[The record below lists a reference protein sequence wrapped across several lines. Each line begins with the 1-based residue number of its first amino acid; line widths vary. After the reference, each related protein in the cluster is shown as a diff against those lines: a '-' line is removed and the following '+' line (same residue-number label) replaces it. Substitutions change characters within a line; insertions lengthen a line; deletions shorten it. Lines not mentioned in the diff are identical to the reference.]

1 MSSNTL
7 SATGNGLLRGLR
19 LKLSA
24 LALAPVLVA
33 LVVVGAL
40 TNEAFLMPANWITIL
55 QQSSVLAL
63 LVLAESLVLIGGK
76 FDLSL
81 ESTVG
86 LAPMIGAW
94 LVSEASIGGSGLM
107 VNPFVAIAVTLA
119 VGVAI
124 GLINGLLIVRLGLNA
139 FIVTL
144 SMLILLRGITL
155 GWTSGKTLYDLP
167 VPFTYLGSAVW
178 LGMPSSV
185 WIAGALFVLGW
196 VFMRYHRYGR
206 AIYAIGGNAEA
217 ARAAGIRVERV
228 TSVVYVAASA
238 LAALAGLLLSGR
250 LGAVTAQ
257 QGSNLI
263 FTTFAAAVIGGI
275 SLNGGKGSLLGAL
288 AGVLLLGIVTN
299 ILTLSQI
306 ASFWIDAT
314 FGAIILVAQC
324 LNRLTG
330 GERSQ
335 Q

>member
-7 SATGNGLLRGLR
+7 SATGTGLLRGLR

-33 LVVVGAL
+33 LIVIGAL
-40 TNEAFLMPANWITIL
+40 TNEAFLLPANWITIL

-167 VPFTYLGSAVW
+167 VAFTYLGSAVW
-178 LGMPSSV
+178 FGIPSSV
-185 WIAGALFVLGW
+185 WIAGALFALGW